1 MAPDGEVKQAIET
14 QLAMIASDPDV
25 LSHRAELAMIYQA
38 NAMPQSAV
46 ATWNQVLSVDPER
59 SQYWYMLARAQ
70 QKLGEYDAAI
80 AAMKSAREAS
90 PERAPLWWQP
100 AFWHIE
106 MGQAAE
112 AEALARQSIV
122 VDPDNAGGFIAL
134 SLAMMEQDRP
144 SEARVVLEQLLT
156 KVQHPYIRYL
166 VGQTYQREGKPELAD
181 PWLAQGDP
189 RKPDFPDPWQTRLSD
204 FERGIDASLSRIDNL
219 LEQGRNNDASARV
232 QEALLKWPEDVNLFH
247 RQSEIYRRKGDIK
260 RWLVILKRAEKLE
273 PENAATHLNL
283 SMAYNQN
290 GDASLAMN
298 HVIEAIKINPAMT
311 AAHLQMGRLHILND
325 DIPEAATSLD
335 KAFEL
340 GVEDPNERLQYA
352 HVLMRARRPADAQSE
367 AMLVTQVAP
376 TNALGWCVL
385 AESLYVQFKR
395 DEAMK
400 ALTDGLAILPRN
412 KTILMMRQKFEAFEK
427 TQE

>member
-1 MAPDGEVKQAIET
+1 MILPLHSHPSSTGDGPDGEVKQAIET

-25 LSHRAELAMIYQA
+25 LSHRAELAMIYR
-38 NAMPQSAV
+38 PTPFQSAV

-70 QKLGEYDAAI
+70 QQLGEYDAAI

-90 PERAPLWWQP
+90 RREPLWWQP

-112 AEALARQSIV
+112 GIRPTIDCRRPRQCRRLRALACDDGTGQAFRGTCRPRTTPDQSAASLHSLPGG
-122 VDPDNAGGFIAL
+122 PDI
-134 SLAMMEQDRP
+134 S
-144 SEARVVLEQLLT
+144 
-156 KVQHPYIRYL
+156 K
-166 VGQTYQREGKPELAD
+166 EGKLELAA

-352 HVLMRARRPADAQSE
+352 HVLMRARRPADAQGE

-400 ALTDGLAILPRN
+400 ATRSGDPSETR
-412 KTILMMRQKFEAFEK
+412 RFS
-427 TQE
+427 